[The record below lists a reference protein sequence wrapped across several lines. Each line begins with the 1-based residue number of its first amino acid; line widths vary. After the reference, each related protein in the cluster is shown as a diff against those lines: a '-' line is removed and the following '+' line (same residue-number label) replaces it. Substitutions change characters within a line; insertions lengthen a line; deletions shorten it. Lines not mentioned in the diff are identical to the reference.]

1 MFFKRIKKT
10 AEVVAV
16 EQFNSELDELLS
28 KNDYISDRECTLFIE
43 RFSKVYDTFTT
54 IKSSDLLTA
63 YCKKNKIKRDF
74 IENFLSVFKILK
86 SVISAHNEK
95 LTETVTVQQT
105 EKGNMLT
112 DGLKEYDVVDFY
124 EIEQSPNDT
133 NKIGAG
139 KIEID
144 EGNLTGRIVAET
156 IIDACY
162 EISKTKKFGIC
173 MTVNVLRG
181 RKIKSIL
188 KHGLNEL
195 DCYGALKTI
204 KTVSLRAVIEYMI
217 DRNFLFKSGG
227 QYPVLWVSKDRVIED
242 INNAEIGEI
251 EKIMVADAKRDE
263 AFVTVDGFDLRVDEN
278 GEIKADTDLL
288 SRLKVLRS
296 DICREKKFPPYCVAT
311 NKVLVLLATVQP
323 TTKKDFLKI
332 KGIKEKWY
340 QNNGEAFLQEI
351 KSYLYDD

>member
-1 MFFKRIKKT
+1 
-10 AEVVAV
+10 
-16 EQFNSELDELLS
+16 
-28 KNDYISDRECTLFIE
+28 
-43 RFSKVYDTFTT
+43 
-54 IKSSDLLTA
+54 
-63 YCKKNKIKRDF
+63 
-74 IENFLSVFKILK
+74 
-86 SVISAHNEK
+86 
-95 LTETVTVQQT
+95 
-105 EKGNMLT
+105 
-112 DGLKEYDVVDFY
+112 
-124 EIEQSPNDT
+124 
-133 NKIGAG
+133 
-139 KIEID
+139 
-144 EGNLTGRIVAET
+144 
-156 IIDACY
+156 
-162 EISKTKKFGIC
+162 

-195 DCYGALKTI
+195 DCYGALRTI

-263 AFVTVDGFDLRVDEN
+263 AVVTVDGFDLRVDEN

-288 SRLKVLRS
+288 SRLKVLRN
-296 DICREKKFPPYCVAT
+296 DICREKTLPPYCVAT

-323 TTKKDFLKI
+323 TTKNDFLKI

-351 KSYLYDD
+351 KS